1 VLHLGHPPSLPP
13 AACTAAACTAALPT
27 HKTCP
32 HVTSNKPTSC
42 SLTHS
47 ITPTQSFTALPAPAD
62 FAEVRSKSDAALL
75 YDAKYGELEGGKM
88 SKEQYQALR
97 RRVGGT
103 AKDYFKSW

>member
-1 VLHLGHPPSLPP
+1 MPSPLPLCAPEQLIHPPTPP
-13 AACTAAACTAALPT
+13 ATPPAC
-27 HKTCP
+27 
-32 HVTSNKPTSC
+32 
-42 SLTHS
+42 
-47 ITPTQSFTALPAPAD
+47 PAD